1 LTFSS
6 SSFTTNRLTRRF
18 VFMRTLFQQTRSL
31 DRYQRILDAALQ
43 VFSQRGY
50 RDASVDDIAGTAQ
63 TSKGGVYFHFPNKEA
78 IFLALLQ
85 RTATRLLEKIEEAV
99 AAADAPLAKADAALL
114 TVLRTFARHRAL
126 ARLFMVE
133 ALGAGREFHQ
143 RMAEVRN
150 DFTMIIKRHLDSA
163 VEEGAIEPIDTE
175 IAARAWF
182 GSLNEVITQ
191 WILSGRPKHL
201 EDAYAVLRIFL
212 LRSVGVQEPFPHARQ
227 KR

>member
-1 LTFSS
+1 
-6 SSFTTNRLTRRF
+6 
-18 VFMRTLFQQTRSL
+18 MPIPFQQTRAE
-31 DRYQRILDAALQ
+31 DRHQRILDAALQ

-85 RTATRLLEKIEEAV
+85 RTATRLLKKIE
-99 AAADAPLAKADAALL
+99 AATSTNDPIAKADAALL

-143 RMAEVRN
+143 
-150 DFTMIIKRHLDSA
+150 
-163 VEEGAIEPIDTE
+163 
-175 IAARAWF
+175 
-182 GSLNEVITQ
+182 
-191 WILSGRPKHL
+191 
-201 EDAYAVLRIFL
+201 
-212 LRSVGVQEPFPHARQ
+212 
-227 KR
+227 